1 MVGLPARGKTY
12 ISYKVSRYLA
22 WLGVNCRV
30 FNVGEYRRK
39 LVGAKLDHSFFDPYN
54 AAAIDQRLKCAMMA
68 LHDMFKWFGDVHSG
82 VAVYDATNTTRSRRK
97 MILDEC
103 NKHDVEVMFCE
114 SWCDDNDLIDMNIRE
129 VKRTSPDYKGVK
141 DIESVMADFRR
152 RIDHYGEVYEP
163 LGGDGTRPLAKGA
176 YPLPPTNP
184 TLEDYNERQVSFLR
198 KINVGSRMV
207 INRIT
212 SYLESRIVYFIMNI
226 HIATRSVLFSRHGE
240 SMYNLDQR
248 LGGDPSLSPN
258 GKKYAE
264 ALPSLIS
271 KLLGDQPLTV
281 WTSTLK
287 RTSETAAGLPYKKM
301 QWKALD
307 ELDAGL
313 CDGLTYEDVEREYPD
328 EYAMRDE
335 NKFEFRYRG
344 GESYRDVVLRLEPV
358 IMELERQQNIMIVS
372 HQAVLRCIY
381 AYFLDIGPD
390 ELPYLKIPLHT
401 VMKLTWTAYGCDIQM
416 YKIDIDA
423 VDTHRAKPK
432 AVKRGGILKSSSTN
446 GSANASIASPAKSQA
461 SSSKLPLESD
471 TGLSPAPA
479 EIDAVGKGFVSTIP
493 TSVTEDKPSI
503 NKVMNEPLEVTAAK
517 RAMAQNR
524 NSPNVVSD
532 TWDVDEVWSPT
543 GDVAQGRDIPLPTP
557 PTTNAPPSVQMG
569 SSPVDKSLTDP
580 STIKHSLQENPALQQ
595 QEQPLAENSVVDQDK
610 ENTDVS
616 KANVITGVDFKGVQ
630 SKLSVFGGHDQG
642 MSCDGHHMGHVW
654 PSQIS
659 PSISRASSR
668 APSPTFEDEDKA
680 AKAAASGISQLGI
693 DTEGARA
700 HANHSFPRRSN
711 PRNGSPVYLSPG
723 DFAMTFEM
731 HSMESE
737 ATPIEAPVEI
747 EQDIAAVVPP
757 GAQTVKA
764 GSPALSQSLPVRRAI
779 STSSRHSPQ
788 VRQPLLANQ
797 KIDELH
803 VAGHG
808 SVDVVETTPTV
819 TLRYSSDLPAA
830 VRKQTK
836 AMKNELVGIE
846 DEESNEDDSSSER
859 GGRNAATACT
869 TTSPAADTAAISAAA
884 SVLDQ

>member
-1 MVGLPARGKTY
+1 LIACLFIVPV
-12 ISYKVSRYLA
+12 VSRYLA

-39 LVGAKLDHSFFDPYN
+39 IVGAKLDHSFFDPFN
-54 AAAIDQRLKCAMMA
+54 ATAIDQRLKCAMMA
-68 LHDMFKWFGDVHSG
+68 LGDMFKWFESVHSG
-82 VAVYDATNTTRSRRK
+82 VAVYDATNTTRARRQ
-97 MILDEC
+97 MILEEC
-103 NKHDVEVMFCE
+103 NKQGVEVMFCE

-141 DIESVMADFRR
+141 DIESVMVDFGR
-152 RIDHYGEVYEP
+152 RIGHYSEVYEP

-176 YPLPPTNP
+176 YPLPPSHP
-184 TLEDYNERQVSFLR
+184 TLDDYDEREVSYLR

-240 SMYNLDQR
+240 SIYNLDQR

-264 ALPSLIS
+264 ALPGLIS
-271 KLLGDQPLTV
+271 KVLGDQPLTI

-287 RTSETAAGLPYKKM
+287 RTAETAAGLPHKKM
-301 QWKALD
+301 HWKALD

-313 CDGLTYEDVEREYPD
+313 CDGLTYEDVEREYPE
-328 EYAMRDE
+328 EYAMRDQ

-432 AVKRGGILKSSSTN
+432 IGKRGGTIKSTSRS
-446 GSANASIASPAKSQA
+446 GSASNKQP
-461 SSSKLPLESD
+461 SD
-471 TGLSPAPA
+471 TADHSAVASGRMSPVSENTGAEERDVVNSTQTVATEIIPKVAKAP
-479 EIDAVGKGFVSTIP
+479 V
-493 TSVTEDKPSI
+493 
-503 NKVMNEPLEVTAAK
+503 EPLEVTAVK
-517 RAMAQNR
+517 RAMAQGKG
-524 NSPNVVSD
+524 SPSPMSD
-532 TWDVDEVWSPT
+532 TWDVDEVWSPAET
-543 GDVAQGRDIPLPTP
+543 PASGTDISIPTP
-557 PTTNAPPSVQMG
+557 PTTNAPPSVNAGSLPTETRDIEGDGANTPQM
-569 SSPVDKSLTDP
+569 
-580 STIKHSLQENPALQQ
+580 
-595 QEQPLAENSVVDQDK
+595 
-610 ENTDVS
+610 DVS
-616 KANVITGVDFKGVQ
+616 GVK
-630 SKLSVFGGHDQG
+630 SKLSVVGGHEQCG
-642 MSCDGHHMGHVW
+642 HDGHNPGHVW

-659 PSISRASSR
+659 PSVSRRPSR
-668 APSPTFEDEDKA
+668 PQSPTLASGEGKA
-680 AKAAASGISQLGI
+680 ADAAAAGISHLGI
-693 DTEGARA
+693 DTDGARA
-700 HANHSFPRRSN
+700 HLDNKFPIRSN

-723 DFAMTFEM
+723 DFATSFEM
-731 HSMESE
+731 HSMAGESASAV
-737 ATPIEAPVEI
+737 ATSQSTSEP
-747 EQDIAAVVPP
+747 QDGMPP
-757 GAQTVKA
+757 SVSARSQNTA
-764 GSPALSQSLPVRRAI
+764 SPAHSEPLPGRRPA
-779 STSSRHSPQ
+779 SSYQRH
-788 VRQPLLANQ
+788 PLLANQ

-803 VAGHG
+803 VVGYG

-819 TLRYSSDLPAA
+819 TLRYSSDIPAA
-830 VRKQTK
+830 LRKQTK

-846 DEESNEDDSSSER
+846 NDESNEDDSGSER
-859 GGRNAATACT
+859 GRAQSSTLSEET
-869 TTSPAADTAAISAAA
+869 VSAKEP
-884 SVLDQ
+884 

>member
-1 MVGLPARGKTY
+1 MSTAKRIDL
-12 ISYKVSRYLA
+12 SRYLA

-39 LVGAKLDHSFFDPYN
+39 IVGAKLDHSFFDPYN
-54 AAAIDQRLKCAMMA
+54 AKAIDQRLKCATMA
-68 LHDMFKWFGDVHSG
+68 LEDMFKWFEDVHSG
-82 VAVYDATNTTRSRRK
+82 VAVYDATNTTRARRK

-103 NKHDVEVMFCE
+103 NKHGVDVMFCE
-114 SWCDDNDLIDMNIRE
+114 SWCDDNDLIDMNICE

-141 DIESVMADFRR
+141 DIESVMEDFRR
-152 RIDHYGEVYEP
+152 RIGHYSEVYEP
-163 LGGDGTRPLAKGA
+163 LGDDGTRPLAKGA
-176 YPLPPTNP
+176 YPLPPAAP
-184 TLEDYNERQVSFLR
+184 TLDEYDERQVSYLR

-240 SMYNLDQR
+240 SLYNLDQR

-264 ALPSLIS
+264 ALPGLIS

-287 RTSETAAGLPYKKM
+287 RTAETAGGLPYKKM

-313 CDGLTYEDVEREYPD
+313 CDGLTYEDVEQEYPE

-432 AVKRGGILKSSSTN
+432 TVKRGGTIKS
-446 GSANASIASPAKSQA
+446 GSRKQTPNASRSADASIGATPAPSASPSRN
-461 SSSKLPLESD
+461 
-471 TGLSPAPA
+471 
-479 EIDAVGKGFVSTIP
+479 VGGGDVIGSIP
-493 TSVTEDKPSI
+493 TTVAEAKPRPVDRPI
-503 NKVMNEPLEVTAAK
+503 NEPLEVTAVK
-517 RAMAQNR
+517 RAMAQGR
-524 NSPNVVSD
+524 SSSPAAD
-532 TWDVDEVWSPT
+532 ADAWDADRAWSQAAEAETEAEAAGPAKE
-543 GDVAQGRDIPLPTP
+543 GIQFPTP
-557 PTTNAPPSVQMG
+557 PTTNAPPSV
-569 SSPVDKSLTDP
+569 SSESLPAERTAGILSRED
-580 STIKHSLQENPALQQ
+580 ENERLVPQQ
-595 QEQPLAENSVVDQDK
+595 QQQQQHLSPA
-610 ENTDVS
+610 DVM
-616 KANVITGVDFKGVQ
+616 GVQ
-630 SKLSVFGGHDQG
+630 SKLSVVGGHEQ
-642 MSCDGHHMGHVW
+642 CAHDGHNAGHVW

-659 PSISRASSR
+659 PSVSRGSSRPSSPVFGSSGSESKAAQPPATPAGISR
-668 APSPTFEDEDKA
+668 
-680 AKAAASGISQLGI
+680 LGI

-700 HANHSFPRRSN
+700 QSSHRFPGRSN

-723 DFAMTFEM
+723 DFAASFEM
-731 HSMESE
+731 HSMDNE
-737 ATPIEAPVEI
+737 AQEALVVPNAQSTSQPHE
-747 EQDIAAVVPP
+747 AAVSPP
-757 GAQTVKA
+757 PSLVNGTRSQTTA
-764 GSPALSQSLPVRRAI
+764 SPALSEPLPGRRSAL
-779 STSSRHSPQ
+779 SNHRH
-788 VRQPLLANQ
+788 PLLADQ

-803 VAGHG
+803 VAGYG
-808 SVDVVETTPTV
+808 NVDIVETTPTI
-819 TLRYSSDLPAA
+819 TLRYSSNLPAD

-846 DEESNEDDSSSER
+846 EDESNEDDSGSER
-859 GGRNAATACT
+859 GRGRKGGPAQTSSPGPSEATAGT
-869 TTSPAADTAAISAAA
+869 T
-884 SVLDQ
+884 VQEK